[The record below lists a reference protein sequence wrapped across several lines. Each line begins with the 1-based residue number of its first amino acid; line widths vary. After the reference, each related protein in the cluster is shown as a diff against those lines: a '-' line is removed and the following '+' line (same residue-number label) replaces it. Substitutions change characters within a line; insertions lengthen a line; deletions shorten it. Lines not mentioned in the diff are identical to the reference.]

1 MKLSIPI
8 TPRAGIGLALAT
20 AVISGFAIYI
30 NGFVVKQAPG
40 ALSFT
45 TAKNLV
51 AAAIIGAVLS
61 ATVAR
66 GQIKPS
72 LQGLQPTQ
80 WLALAYVGFIS
91 GGLAFALFFQGL
103 SQANPTQAA
112 FIHKSL
118 IIWVALLAVP
128 VLSEKLGLGQ
138 IAAVGLLLAGQLL
151 IVISSAPGRPGT
163 TSALVMIFAATLIW
177 AGEVVILRKLLRAIP
192 VPLLGT
198 IRMGV
203 GALVLTFWLALSGGI
218 GQLGQMG
225 SVWPWVML
233 TGILLSGYVLTWFG
247 ALRRVQAVDVTA
259 ILVLGAFVTG
269 LLALPSET
277 AISALRVVGMTLIV
291 AGVVV
296 LIRLR
301 VSPAKPVAA

>member
-1 MKLSIPI
+1 MKFSIPL
-8 TPRAGIGLALAT
+8 TPRAGIGLALST
-20 AVISGFAIYI
+20 AIISGFAIYI

-45 TAKNLV
+45 TVKNLV
-51 AAAIIGAVLS
+51 AATIIGAVLA
-61 ATVAR
+61 ATAAR
-66 GQIKPS
+66 GQTKPS
-72 LQGLQPTQ
+72 LQGLKPIQ
-80 WLALAYVGFIS
+80 WLALGYVGIIS

-128 VLSEKLGLGQ
+128 VLNEKLGVGQ
-138 IAAVGLLLAGQLL
+138 LAAVGLLLVGQLL
-151 IVISSAPGRPGT
+151 IVVGSAPGHPGT

-177 AGEVVILRKLLRAIP
+177 AGEVVILRRLLRAMP

-203 GALVLTFWLALSGGI
+203 GALVLTFWLVMSGGI

-225 SVWPWVML
+225 SVWAWVLL

-247 ALRRVQAVDVTA
+247 ALRRAQAVDVTA

-269 LLALPSET
+269 VLALPSAT
-277 AISALRVVGMTLIV
+277 TVSVLRVVGMVLIV
-291 AGVVV
+291 AGVAV

-301 VSPAKPVAA
+301 VSPASPATT

>member
-1 MKLSIPI
+1 MKLSIPV
-8 TPRAGIGLALAT
+8 TSRAGIGLALVT

-30 NGFVVKQAPG
+30 NGFVVKEAPG

-51 AAAIIGAVLS
+51 AAAIIGAALS
-61 ATVAR
+61 ATAAR
-66 GQIKPS
+66 GEIRPS
-72 LQGLQPTQ
+72 LQGLQPVQ

-128 VLSEKLGLGQ
+128 VLNEKLGLGQ
-138 IAAVGLLLAGQLL
+138 LAAVGLLLIGQLL
-151 IVISSAPGRPGT
+151 IVIGSAPGRPGT
-163 TSALVMIFAATLIW
+163 ASALLMIFAATLIW
-177 AGEVVILRKLLRAIP
+177 AGEVVILRRLLRTMP
-192 VPLLGT
+192 VPFLGM

-203 GALVLTFWLALSGGI
+203 GALVLTFWLVLSGGI

-225 SVWPWVML
+225 SVWAWVL
-233 TGILLSGYVLTWFG
+233 FTGILLSGYVLTWFG
-247 ALRRVQAVDVTA
+247 ALRRAQAVDVTA

-269 LLALPSET
+269 LLSLPSAT
-277 AISALRVVGMTLIV
+277 TVSVLRLAGMALIVVGV
-291 AGVVV
+291 AA

-301 VSPAKPVAA
+301 SSPPNPAVA